1 MEKKPLVIA
10 ILGWSGTGKTT
21 FIEAAISE
29 CKRRGL
35 DVSAVK
41 KSRHQADLPPD
52 TKDSARFFSA
62 GASRSLYLSESTMV
76 QLSATP
82 VGMDATSVAALCP
95 GSSVVFCEG
104 LELAGAP
111 TVLVGGAA
119 TSESELKRPL
129 SDREIL
135 IAREPSLRR
144 AAESRSIVSFAPDE
158 VGCFIDYLL
167 SKEYEMP
174 EQEKEIHIYCDG
186 KELPLVPFVSTL
198 FYDTLAAMTG
208 TLKGAEDAS
217 TVTITL
223 SKPLKSR

>member
-1 MEKKPLVIA
+1 MEKKPLVIS

-21 FIEAAISE
+21 FIEVAISE

-35 DVSAVK
+35 DVSALK
-41 KSRHQADLPPD
+41 KSRHEADLPPG

-82 VGMDATSVAALCP
+82 VGMDATSIAALCP

-129 SDREIL
+129 TNTEIL
-135 IAREPSLRR
+135 ITREPSLRR
-144 AAESRSIVSFAPDE
+144 AAESRNIASFAPDE
-158 VGCFIDYLL
+158 VGRFVDYLL

-208 TLKGAEDAS
+208 TLKGAEDAL

-223 SKPLKSR
+223 VKPRESI